1 MKTTLILMVV
11 TLWGCASTQDA
22 PKTKTAKTT
31 RPAPAPA
38 AKLEVREGRWEIRG
52 TRLFV
57 RDVGPRDAPVLIVVH
72 GGPGGNHISLRR
84 LEALAPA
91 HRVVLYDQRGTGES
105 DRLDVSPARPKS
117 LEKLTLEQNVEDL
130 EALRERLGREKVS
143 LIGHSWG
150 AALVVFYAAAYPA
163 RVDRLIVY
171 SGGPETLE
179 LAKRKKAAH
188 RAKLTAE
195 ERAMFKQ
202 RLEAIQTAVKADAPQ
217 EKLDPLFVKLA
228 SVMFPS
234 LYCVRPQKAA
244 DSAAPST
251 PKQGG
256 GSGYGEI
263 GRGGFWA
270 NQVVGQYVLKFEYAS
285 IADGLRKVKAPALLT
300 WGRCEPSPVERLTNL
315 LDYLPDARFVV
326 FKKSGHNAMEEEQE
340 LFFGMLRAFLAG
352 KPIPTPSYRSRK
364 ELPVDLTGK

>member
-1 MKTTLILMVV
+1 MKTLSILMTV
-11 TLWGCASTQDA
+11 TLWGCASTQEA
-22 PKTKTAKTT
+22 PKTKTAETAK
-31 RPAPAPA
+31 PPPAPA
-38 AKLEVREGRWEIRG
+38 AKPEVREGRWEIRG

-234 LYCVRPQKAA
+234 LYCVRPGK
-244 DSAAPST
+244 
-251 PKQGG
+251 GE
-256 GSGYGEI
+256 SGYGEI

-270 NQVVGQYVLKFEYAS
+270 NQVVGQYVDKFQYAS
-285 IADGLRKVKAPALLT
+285 IADGLRRVKAPALLT

-326 FKKSGHNAMEEEQE
+326 FKKSGHNAMEEEEE